1 MVMGKVV
8 GRIVSTK
15 KQESLVGYTIL
26 EVQLVENQKETDKF
40 MVAFDSVG
48 AGIGELVLI
57 TTGSGARF
65 ATHNPNAPV
74 DAVVV
79 GIVD

>member
-26 EVQLVENQKETDKF
+26 EVQLVENQKETDKYI
-40 MVAFDSVG
+40 VAFDSVG
-48 AGIGELVLI
+48 AGIGELVLVA
-57 TTGSGARF
+57 TGSSARL
-65 ATHNPNAPV
+65 AVSNHNAPV

>member
-26 EVQLVENQKETDKF
+26 AGQRIANQKETDNYI
-40 MVAFDSVG
+40 VAFDSGG
-48 AGIGELVLI
+48 AGIGELVLG
-57 TTGSGARF
+57 TTGSSARL
-65 ATHNPNAPV
+65 AGSNPNAPV
-74 DAVVV
+74 DGVVV